1 MVAVANKGFS
11 PRMSWKSVD
20 QLRDTLARMRL
31 LDAASLDEC
40 MHQLP
45 ASKHSPEGLLE
56 TLERRGLLTS
66 YQLSLLRKGDTN
78 GLVLGEWKLLYRNA
92 SGSFARVYRGCS
104 VEDGRMIGLKVLR
117 GRWAKDAASVA
128 QFRREAE
135 LCKKLRHKNI
145 VPIYDVGS
153 QGEYHW
159 LTMEFVEGGNLKD
172 LLAIRRKFS
181 PVDATRCTLD
191 LAEGLEYALRL
202 GITHRDL
209 KATNVL
215 MTATGVGK
223 LVDFGL
229 AGLEE
234 GEPASGTGAG
244 DGQQRALEYATLEK
258 NTGAPPNDPRSDLYF
273 LGGIYYELLSGSP
286 PYPRTNDRQERKQVS
301 RYRNIRPLRQV
312 DPTLPRAC
320 TDIVDQLM
328 QFAPE
333 HRYQSPAQLVG
344 DLRNCLKEIGD
355 TPRNDS
361 TPLSGAAASL
371 RNDGE
376 TDLPLAETAAAPNCT
391 VLVVENRPKQQD
403 MMRDYFT
410 KRGFR
415 LLLLTDGDRAL
426 TRLAGANP
434 PDCLV
439 LVGDS
444 LGEDVVRYYNEAL
457 QRTQSREGVGIVAI
471 LNEKQKSLRENMPE
485 TARSQVMVQPITL
498 RDLRKTISGT
508 VSSKV
513 P

>member
-1 MVAVANKGFS
+1 
-11 PRMSWKSVD
+11 MSWKSVD
-20 QLRDTLARMRL
+20 QLRDTLVRLRL
-31 LDAASLDEC
+31 LDAAPLDEC
-40 MHQLP
+40 VHQLP
-45 ASKHSPEGLLE
+45 AARHSPEGLLE
-56 TLERRGLLTS
+56 ALERRGLLTS
-66 YQLSLLRKGDTN
+66 YQLSLLKKGETA
-78 GLVLGEWKLLYRNA
+78 GLVLGEFKLLYRNA

-117 GRWAKDAASVA
+117 GRWAKDVASIA

-172 LLAIRRKFS
+172 ILAIRRKFS
-181 PVDATRCTLD
+181 PLDATRCVLD

-209 KATNVL
+209 KSTNVL

-234 GEPASGTGAG
+234 NEAGSGSGSG

-273 LGGIYYELLSGSP
+273 LGGIYYELLAGIP

-312 DPTLPRAC
+312 DPTLPRVC
-320 TDIVDQLM
+320 TDVVDRLL
-328 QFAPE
+328 QFMPE
-333 HRYQSPAQLVG
+333 FRYQSPTELIG
-344 DLRNCLKEIGD
+344 DLRNALREIGD
-355 TPRNDS
+355 APRPDPGS
-361 TPLSGAAASL
+361 VASAASTL
-371 RNDGE
+371 RTDGE
-376 TDLPLAETAAAPNCT
+376 TDLPAADESASPSHT
-391 VLVVENRPKQQD
+391 ILIIESRLKQQD
-403 MMRDYFT
+403 MMRSYFT

-415 LLLLTDGDRAL
+415 VLLLSDGDRGLA
-426 TRLAGANP
+426 RLAGSNR
-434 PDCLV
+434 PDGLV
-439 LVGDS
+439 LVGES
-444 LGEDVVRYYNEAL
+444 LGEEVVRLFNQAAPKASGNL
-457 QRTQSREGVGIVAI
+457 AVVAI
-471 LNEKQKSLRENMPE
+471 LTEKQKSLRSDMAE
-485 TARSQVMVQPITL
+485 TSAARVLVQPITL
-498 RDLRKTISGT
+498 RDLRKAISGSLT
-508 VSSKV
+508 GAAE
-513 P
+513 

>member
-1 MVAVANKGFS
+1 
-11 PRMSWKSVD
+11 MSWKSVD
-20 QLRDTLARMRL
+20 HLRDTLARMRL

-40 MHQLP
+40 MIQLP

-56 TLERRGLLTS
+56 ALERRGLLTS
-66 YQLSLLRKGDTN
+66 YQLSLLKKGETN
-78 GLVLGEWKLLYRNA
+78 GLVLGEFKLLYRNA

-117 GRWAKDAASVA
+117 GRWAKDVASVA

-172 LLAIRRKFS
+172 ILAIRRKFS
-181 PVDATRCTLD
+181 PVDATRCVLD

-215 MTATGVGK
+215 MTSTGVAK

-234 GEPASGTGAG
+234 GEAGSGTGAG

-258 NTGAPPNDPRSDLYF
+258 STGAPPNDPRSDLYF
-273 LGGIYYELLSGSP
+273 LGGIYYELLTGTP

-333 HRYQSPAQLVG
+333 LRYQSPTQLAG

-355 TPRNDS
+355 STRNE
-361 TPLSGAAASL
+361 TRTLPGAAAGL

-376 TDLPLAETAAAPNCT
+376 TDLPLAETTAAPNCT
-391 VLVVENRPKQQD
+391 ILIVESRPKQQD
-403 MMRDYFT
+403 MMREYFT

-415 LLLLTDGDRAL
+415 VLLLTDGDRAL

-434 PDCLV
+434 PDCV
-439 LVGDS
+439 VFVGDS
-444 LGEDVVRYYNEAL
+444 LGEDVVRCYSEAV
-457 QRTQSREGVGIVAI
+457 QRTTTRDGIGVVAI
-471 LNEKQKSLRENMPE
+471 LTEKQKRFRDEMPE
-485 TARSQVMVQPITL
+485 TSRSQVMVQPITL
-498 RDLRKTISGT
+498 RELRKTISGT
-508 VSSKV
+508 VPSKV